1 MNGKSQTLNG
11 AVTFDKL
18 SLSMFRNFRMPSLL
32 MASLLLVVGFLV
44 LTPLGLMILNSFQT
58 ARPGQPI
65 LWGVDGW
72 IKAFTTPGIVKAMT
86 NTFTLAITRQAIAL
100 VLGCFFAWLIA
111 RTDIPMKGFLEFF
124 FWLSFFLPALPEA
137 MGWILLLDPKYGL
150 LNQGL
155 MGLGIVS
162 QPVFNIYS
170 FWGIIW
176 AHLGGSVAVKVMLLT
191 PAFRNLD
198 AALEES
204 SRISG
209 ASGWR
214 TFFHIIVPV
223 MMPAILVTTI
233 LGIIRSLE
241 AFEIELLLGTPIGLQ
256 VYSTKIHELVTWEPP
271 QFAPAMA
278 LSTIFLGLLL
288 LMVALQR
295 RYTGKRIYT
304 TLTGRGFS
312 IRPTHLGRWR
322 LPAFALVLAFA
333 LFVTL
338 VPTVLLLTGTFMKL
352 FGFFNIAEPWTL
364 ENWRAT
370 LNDPVLLRSL
380 WNTLAISL
388 GSSVIGVLFYS
399 LIAYVVVRTRHR
411 GRWLLDFLS
420 WLPWSIP
427 GILLG
432 MALLWTFLQTKIFL
446 PIYGTIYLLMVAMV
460 IKSMPFG
467 TQMIKSVLLQ
477 LGNDLEEASKVCGG
491 TWLDTFRRVILPL
504 TMPALITV
512 GLVGF
517 ISAARDLST
526 VVLLGSGKSRTLSLL
541 MLDFA
546 AGAEFEKA
554 TVVAVL
560 IVALVVV
567 AALFARALGGQV
579 GVRE

>member
-1 MNGKSQTLNG
+1 MSEESEVMRRE
-11 AVTFDKL
+11 VTFDRTL
-18 SLSMFRNFRMPSLL
+18 PASTWRFHMPSVP
-32 MASLLLVVGFLV
+32 MAILLLVVGFLV
-44 LTPLGLMILNSFQT
+44 LTPLALMILNSFQI

-65 LWGVDGW
+65 VWGLDGW
-72 IKAFTTPGIVKAMT
+72 IKAFSTPGIIKAMS
-86 NTFTLAITRQAIAL
+86 NTFTLALTRQVIAL
-100 VLGCFFAWLIA
+100 FIGAFFAWLIA
-111 RTDIPMKGFLEFF
+111 RTDMPMNGFLEFL
-124 FWLSFFLPALPEA
+124 FWLSFFLPALPET

-155 MGLGIVS
+155 MGLGVLS
-162 QPVFNIYS
+162 QPLFNIYS

-176 AHLGGSVAVKVMLLT
+176 AHLGGTVSVKVMLLA

-209 ASGWR
+209 ASGWH
-214 TFFHIIVPV
+214 TFFHIIVPI

-271 QFAPAMA
+271 QFPPAMA
-278 LSTIFLGLLL
+278 LSTVFLAVLLL
-288 LMVALQR
+288 LVAFQR
-295 RYTGKRIYT
+295 IYIGKRSYT
-304 TLTGRGFS
+304 TVTGRGFS
-312 IRPTHLGRWR
+312 IRRTQLGRWR
-322 LPAFALVLAFA
+322 YPAFALVLTFA
-333 LFVTL
+333 LIITVI
-338 VPTVLLLTGTFMKL
+338 PTVLLLTGTFMKL
-352 FGFFNIAEPWTL
+352 FGFFAIADPWTL
-364 ENWRAT
+364 DNWRQT
-370 LNDPVLLRSL
+370 LDDPVLLRSL
-380 WNTLAISL
+380 GNTLAIGL
-388 GSSVIGVLFYS
+388 GSGLVGVFFYS
-399 LIAYVVVRTRHR
+399 IIAYFIVKTHYR

-432 MALLWTFLQTKIFL
+432 VALLWTFLQTKIFL
-446 PIYGTIYLLMVAMV
+446 PIYGSIYILMIAMV

-467 TQMIKSVLLQ
+467 TQLVKSVLLQ

-491 TWLDTFRRVILPL
+491 TWFDTYRRVVLPL
-504 TMPALITV
+504 IFPALVTV

-517 ISAARDLST
+517 ISAARDIST
-526 VVLLGSGKSRTLSLL
+526 VVLLGSGRSRTLSLL

-546 AGAEFEKA
+546 AGAELEKA
-554 TVVAVL
+554 TVVAVMV
-560 IVALVVV
+560 VALVVA
-567 AALFARALGGQV
+567 AALTARIFGGHV

>member
-1 MNGKSQTLNG
+1 
-11 AVTFDKL
+11 
-18 SLSMFRNFRMPSLL
+18 
-32 MASLLLVVGFLV
+32 MALLLLVVGFLV
-44 LTPLGLMILNSFQT
+44 LTPLCLMILNSFQT
-58 ARPGQPI
+58 ARPGEPI
-65 LWGVDGW
+65 VWGVEGW
-72 IKAFTTPGIVKAMT
+72 VKAFNTPGIVNAMH
-86 NTFTLAITRQAIAL
+86 NTFSLAITRQAIAL
-100 VLGCFFAWLIA
+100 LIGSFFAWLIA
-111 RTDIPMKGFLEFF
+111 RTDIPMKGFLEFL
-124 FWLSFFLPALPEA
+124 FWLSFFLPALPET

-155 MGLGIVS
+155 MALGIAS
-162 QPVFNIYS
+162 QPWFNIYS

-176 AHLGGSVAVKVMLLT
+176 AHLGGTVSVKVMLLA

-209 ASGWR
+209 ASGWH
-214 TFFHIIVPV
+214 TFFHIIIPV
-223 MMPAILVTTI
+223 MAPAILVTLI
-233 LGIIRSLE
+233 LGLIRSLE

-278 LSTIFLGLLL
+278 LSTVFLGLLL
-288 LMVALQR
+288 FMVALQR
-295 RYTGKRIYT
+295 RYIGKRSYAT
-304 TLTGRGFS
+304 VTGRGFS
-312 IRPTHLGRWR
+312 MRPTRLGRWR
-322 LPAFALVLAFA
+322 YPALALILAFA
-333 LFVTL
+333 LFVT
-338 VPTVLLLTGTFMKL
+338 VIPTTLLLMGTFMKL
-352 FGFFNIAEPWTL
+352 FGFFNIPDPWTL
-364 ENWRAT
+364 ENWRGT
-370 LNDPVLLRSL
+370 LSDPVLLRSV
-380 WNTLAISL
+380 WNTLAVGL
-388 GSSVIGVLFYS
+388 GSGVVGVFFYAF
-399 LIAYVVVRTRHR
+399 IAYMIVKTRYR

-446 PIYGTIYLLMVAMV
+446 PIYGTVYLLMIAMV

-467 TQMIKSVLLQ
+467 AQMIKSVLLQ

-491 TWLDTFRRVILPL
+491 TWFDTFRRVVMPL
-504 TMPALITV
+504 IMPALITV
-512 GLVGF
+512 GMIGF
-517 ISAARDLST
+517 ISAARDIST

-554 TVVAVL
+554 TVVAVM
-560 IVALVVV
+560 VVGLVVI
-567 AALFARALGGQV
+567 AALIARALGGQV